1 MPTALL
7 PDDFREFL
15 KLLTAHRVKYL
26 LVGGYAVA
34 YHGYVRSTADLDIW
48 VEQSPENA
56 AAMVGCLTEFG
67 FQVDQLKP
75 DLFLVDD
82 RVIRMGLP
90 PFRIEVLTS
99 ISGVHFKDAWASRI
113 MDSWDGVE
121 VAILDLTWLKVN
133 KAAAGRHQDLDDLE
147 HLP

>member
-48 VEQSPENA
+48 IEQSPENA
-56 AAMVGCLTEFG
+56 AAMVSCLIDFG

-75 DLFLVDD
+75 DLFMVDD

-90 PFRIEVLTS
+90 PFRIEVLTN
-99 ISGVHFKDAWASRI
+99 ISGVRFQEAWSSRVT
-113 MDSWDGVE
+113 DNWDGIE
-121 VAILDLTWLKVN
+121 VSILDLTWLKVN

>member
-48 VEQSPENA
+48 IEQSLENA
-56 AAMVGCLTEFG
+56 AAMVSCLTEFG
-67 FQVDQLKP
+67 FHVDQLKP

-99 ISGVHFKDAWASRI
+99 ISGVRFEDAWDSRV
-113 MDSWDGVE
+113 MDEWDGVE
-121 VAILDLTWLKVN
+121 VSILDLSWLKVN
-133 KAAAGRHQDLDDLE
+133 KASAGRYQDLDDLE
-147 HLP
+147 LP